1 MSDNK
6 EIFIS
11 ETDFRSR
18 YQYSSSDLLGEGGFA
33 QVYKAYDKQFNEY
46 VALKF
51 YNKGEQGKY
60 DVLHEMKDSR
70 KFSHKNIVRV
80 HDAFVVRF
88 EHTGG
93 YSLVQ
98 VGILEYANGGNLR
111 DFINTKP
118 SESRFVEVLTGI
130 LSALEYLH
138 SDKKIIHRDL
148 SPENILM
155 YIEGENWIPKIADFG
170 ISKKLDFIS
179 DSSDSKKSTQL
190 LGKVSY
196 MAPEQFY
203 PEKYG
208 IGGEINTNVDL
219 WAFGVIL
226 YELFTQRRPFGND
239 CQDNPIKIIQ
249 SITNDQIPDI
259 NDIPDPYRTV
269 IKKCLEKDAK
279 KRVRSAVELISILK
293 KPSSVS
299 EAQSAETV
307 PINEYVQKKKKPVL
321 LYTVILSILIII
333 VGVYFIFKSK
343 GGSGTSNEDP
353 NSTYSVALSAIT
365 DLVKEKKYQEALFE
379 IDKLPEKTREQ
390 KSIADLSFQI
400 RDLIRND
407 SLTMIKNRI
416 DSLLN
421 VGSKLTNRANYLI
434 INNNVPEAKR
444 IYNEALSSYTNV
456 LSANSNNEKARTEI
470 QRITHI
476 LDTID
481 KPKPTPKQPPK
492 PIGLV
497 GRNYEFSVRRSPV
510 NSNIELTSI
519 RITNAE
525 TIITLEL
532 KPTTG
537 GITVYGPGTE
547 EAFLIEYNNRS
558 AQLKLKEVNGIQT
571 GQVINGLAKS
581 KSFELVFNKL
591 PDNVSEFNLLEG
603 ENRADD
609 TQSHWN
615 FIGIKLIK

>member
-196 MAPEQFY
+196 MAPEQLNSSPTGPWSDVFS
-203 PEKYG
+203 
-208 IGGEINTNVDL
+208 V
-219 WAFGVIL
+219 GVMLFEMLTGHSLFSAKNSMVSIYKIL
-226 YELFTQRRPFGND
+226 ND
-239 CQDNPIKIIQ
+239 N
-249 SITNDQIPDI
+249 
-259 NDIPDPYRTV
+259 
-269 IKKCLEKDAK
+269 
-279 KRVRSAVELISILK
+279 ILP
-293 KPSSVS
+293 PSSRNKVIDKDLDLIVLKALS
-299 EAQSAETV
+299 KNKETRYQSAADM
-307 PINEYVQKKKKPVL
+307 K
-321 LYTVILSILIII
+321 
-333 VGVYFIFKSK
+333 
-343 GGSGTSNEDP
+343 
-353 NSTYSVALSAIT
+353 
-365 DLVKEKKYQEALFE
+365 EAL
-379 IDKLPEKTREQ
+379 DH
-390 KSIADLSFQI
+390 
-400 RDLIRND
+400 
-407 SLTMIKNRI
+407 
-416 DSLLN
+416 
-421 VGSKLTNRANYLI
+421 
-434 INNNVPEAKR
+434 
-444 IYNEALSSYTNV
+444 YTNEETGV
-456 LSANSNNEKARTEI
+456 TTVVPVS
-470 QRITHI
+470 
-476 LDTID
+476 ID
-481 KPKPTPKQPPK
+481 QQAAKEQ
-492 PIGLV
+492 
-497 GRNYEFSVRRSPV
+497 
-510 NSNIELTSI
+510 
-519 RITNAE
+519 A
-525 TIITLEL
+525 TLM
-532 KPTTG
+532 
-537 GITVYGPGTE
+537 
-547 EAFLIEYNNRS
+547 F
-558 AQLKLKEVNGIQT
+558 
-571 GQVINGLAKS
+571 
-581 KSFELVFNKL
+581 F
-591 PDNVSEFNLLEG
+591 
-603 ENRADD
+603 
-609 TQSHWN
+609 
-615 FIGIKLIK
+615 